1 MFYEVIA
8 QFAKADAPSFKTP
21 GYEEYLSEARDYFN
35 IKSRVATNPKEI
47 TELHVID
54 EKTVRI
60 ILRSHDQLKISQVS
74 RSLRVFSMYLIDES
88 HPLNFSEL
96 VSGKRLFKMSAS
108 EFGSSE
114 DSGLVPD
121 EGENSEDDLLVLKTM
136 ISLLDDAKVNMRAKE
151 VKNEILGLLANYREG
166 R

>member
-8 QFAKADAPSFKTP
+8 QFAKADAPSFRTP

-35 IKSRVATNPKEI
+35 MKSRVATNPKEI
-47 TELHVID
+47 TELHIID

-60 ILRSHDQLKISQVS
+60 ILRSQDQLKISQVS

-88 HPLNFSEL
+88 HSLNFSGL
-96 VSGKRLFKMSAS
+96 ISGKRLFKMSAS

-114 DSGLVPD
+114 VLDLALD
-121 EGENSEDDLLVLKTM
+121 EGENREDDLVVLKTM
-136 ISLLDDAKVNMRAKE
+136 ILLLDDAKVNRKAKE
-151 VKNEILGLLANYREG
+151 LKNEILGLLANYREEK
-166 R
+166 